1 VKPVN
6 LNQLI
11 LTPHERSL
19 SLFVGASAKSHQPL
33 YDDICIQLKNSSDL
47 ELLSIFENAWP
58 EIVKKIAGNPSQA
71 FGFFLSQK
79 NFFYITL
86 AVNRE
91 DFFILGNSFYLKT
104 VIEDTYSHPE
114 FILINVSLYDV
125 KVYKGDFQHLEI
137 LQHFE
142 FEEWPKNNGDY
153 QKARF
158 YTPQY
163 LGLLPFKTLF
173 ALKSI
178 AQKIQD
184 FLMYYSLPIV
194 VTGLSEIKDIFLRHF
209 KYFSGVISHIH
220 EDFYEKTCAQVLE
233 GCKIF
238 RPVILDFYSLQFK
251 ERFKKIVPSH
261 LVVTDSPTML
271 RALNEGRVQQLIL
284 PLNLKIWG
292 QINSDSLSLNLHKE
306 RIPLESVDVINELA
320 EIQLRQG
327 GRLQFLTSLFFTQ
340 NHFAVAILKGEV

>member
-1 VKPVN
+1 VN
-6 LNQLI
+6 
-11 LTPHERSL
+11 P
-19 SLFVGASAKSHQPL
+19 ASKSHKPL
-33 YDDICIQLKNSSDL
+33 YEDICLQLKNSTEL
-47 ELLSIFENAWP
+47 ELLSQFENAWP
-58 EIVKKIAGNPSQA
+58 QIVKKMAGNPTQA

-137 LQHFE
+137 LQQFE
-142 FEEWPKNNGDY
+142 FEEWPKNQGDY

-184 FLMYYSLPIV
+184 LLMYYPLPIV

-209 KYFSGVISHIH
+209 KYFSGVISHIQ

-251 ERFKKIVPSH
+251 ERFKKMVPSH
-261 LVVTDSPTML
+261 LVITDFQLMI
-271 RALNEGRVQQLIL
+271 RALKEERVQQLIL
-284 PLNLKIWG
+284 PLNVKIWG
-292 QINSDSLSLNLHKE
+292 QIDSELSALKLHQE
-306 RIPLESVDVINELA
+306 RIPSESVDVINELA
-320 EIQLRQG
+320 KIQLKQG